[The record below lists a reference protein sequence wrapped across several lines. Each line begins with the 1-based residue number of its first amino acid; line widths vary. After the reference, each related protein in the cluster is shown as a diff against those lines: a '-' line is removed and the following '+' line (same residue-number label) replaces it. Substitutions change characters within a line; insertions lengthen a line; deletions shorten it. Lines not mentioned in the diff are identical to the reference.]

1 MLILKQFS
9 HQLIIS
15 SIDYDSLHRI
25 YSWRFSAYAKSN
37 EDEEMGSRNYR
48 DRRSSSE
55 HNRLDEKRCHICRT
69 MVLTRNYVRHVNGH
83 QRYPVSRRPYGRPPG
98 CRNQPGYT
106 MAQIRAMESAQSNY
120 PRDVVPD
127 HDLLPSVKRC
137 ANRIYP
143 LVVYDASDCLLD
155 QAMRQVAP

>member
-1 MLILKQFS
+1 MGWIWR
-9 HQLIIS
+9 IIMS
-15 SIDYDSLHRI
+15 STFLMS
-25 YSWRFSAYAKSN
+25 
-37 EDEEMGSRNYR
+37 SRNYR

-55 HNRLDEKRCHICRT
+55 HNRRDEKRCHICRT

-83 QRYPVSRRPYGRPPG
+83 QRYPVSRKPYGRPPG

-127 HDLLPSVKRC
+127 HDLLLSVKRC

-143 LVVYDASDCLLD
+143 CLLYTSPSPRD
-155 QAMRQVAP
+155 RTRSRMPSSA